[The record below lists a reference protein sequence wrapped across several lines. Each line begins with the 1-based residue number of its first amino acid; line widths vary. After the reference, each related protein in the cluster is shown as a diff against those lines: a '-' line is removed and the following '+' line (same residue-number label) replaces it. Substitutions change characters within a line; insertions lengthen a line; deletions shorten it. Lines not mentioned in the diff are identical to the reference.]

1 MKKIIISEEQ
11 YKRVFLLEQPAPK
24 PSNTKG
30 DPSQFGT
37 QSWQEQQRD
46 KRTEKNKSLGISNKD
61 PYGWATYGAPNK
73 QTGTYKSGSDTFTY
87 GPLDPIPSESID
99 ALEEA
104 AELEMKDSMDRI
116 ASLDAEQEKNSFGN
130 WKDKSGL
137 DASQAKIDYYQN
149 QMDATGAGKLGVD
162 AKFNAN
168 KTIRQFG
175 TGGEDNLLLQSAK
188 NFNKLISKEWQE
200 YLIKSQ
206 CKPVVR
212 KRCAS
217 HCGDSK
223 EEVMKN
229 AEAKKWWKEGLEEDY
244 VTANGKYGLANRAGW
259 FNSLK
264 ICGKA
269 AGKETYVKDR
279 VGFDRRKESQW
290 CIWKMVEST
299 DTVWKKDC
307 PGCFNKSS
315 GGLFVYP
322 LVEDMSDWNVT
333 NNLNTSK
340 YTYHCGCVNN
350 MTKSLAGCPDNNLT
364 RFGME
369 SAAFI
374 RGIDQKQ
381 AIHAAKNEPSFF
393 EKLADWGEYCVSDP
407 HCLIDVASVVVLVV
421 PGIGPLLSMGLDV
434 ANGIIYGVEGYM
446 SDNKTD
452 KYANY
457 TAGVLT
463 IVGGVATG
471 YKLAK
476 SLAKIKNAS
485 PKVMKFTDDFL
496 GEIAEKYGKKG
507 TVIDDV
513 IKKDIDDM
521 FKKKMLSQGLTKAEV
536 KYSVDII
543 SDVSKFI
550 GDKKSLKTYV
560 NGLQSL
566 ENKFDKVKLQQV
578 FAKKRYQ
585 KLLKESDGD
594 VLIALDKYSKL
605 PEGKMVLTQLGF
617 FAAGEAL
624 LPGLINGY
632 ITDKSLSGD
641 WGPRKLVE
649 ALGYDWVQTKKI
661 FGAISKTNED
671 GSKNEKWTK
680 EKSIADNTLLQK
692 AINSGWRPYEMSE
705 KLNPTT
711 IERIPVPEKY
721 QTELYK
727 QNEKGQYQRDID
739 QLQKDTDEYKSQM
752 DDVRKGETEGL
763 TDKQKQEVEKREKED
778 ADKFKEVDVDLS
790 KRKEYWSSIGV
801 NY

>member
-11 YKRVFLLEQPAPK
+11 YKRVFLLEQTEGAPS
-24 PSNTKG
+24 PLGVG
-30 DPSQFGT
+30 D
-37 QSWQEQQRD
+37 
-46 KRTEKNKSLGISNKD
+46 KD

-73 QTGTYKSGSDTFTY
+73 KTGTYKSGSDTFTY

-99 ALEEA
+99 ELEEA
-104 AELEMKDSMDRI
+104 AELEMKDSMDSI

-137 DASQAKIDYYQN
+137 DAIQAKNDYYQN
-149 QMDATGAGKLGVD
+149 LNDPTGAGKLGVD
-162 AKFNAN
+162 AKENAD
-168 KTIRQFG
+168 KTMQQVGI
-175 TGGEDNLLLQSAK
+175 GEDNLLLQSAK

-212 KRCAS
+212 KRCAF

-229 AEAKKWWKEGLEEDY
+229 AEAKKWWDEGLKEPWA
-244 VTANGKYGLANRAGW
+244 VSAGKYGLANRSGW
-259 FNSLK
+259 FNSLMK

-279 VGFDRRKESQW
+279 VGSDRRKESQW
-290 CIWKMVEST
+290 CIWKMVETT

-364 RFGME
+364 RFGIE
-369 SAAFI
+369 SADFI

-381 AIHAAKNEPSFF
+381 AIHAAKTEPSFF
-393 EKLADWGEYCVSDP
+393 EKVADWGVYCISDP
-407 HCLIDVASVVVLVV
+407 HCLLDVASVVVLVV

-434 ANGIIYGVEGYM
+434 VNGIAYGVEGYM
-446 SDNKTD
+446 SDNKTE

-471 YKLAK
+471 YGLAK
-476 SLAKIKNAS
+476 SLAKINKAS

-507 TVIDDV
+507 TVVDDV

-521 FKKKMLSQGLTKAEV
+521 FKKKMLSQGLTNAEV

-550 GDKKSLKTYV
+550 GDEKSLKTYV
-560 NGLQSL
+560 NGLKSL
-566 ENKFDKVKLQQV
+566 NKKFDKVKLQQV

-585 KLLKESDGD
+585 KLLKESNGD

-649 ALGYDWVQTKKI
+649 ALGYDWEVTKEI

-692 AINSGWRPYEMSE
+692 AINSGWRPYELSE

-711 IERIPVPEKY
+711 NERIPVPEKY

-727 QNEKGQYQRDID
+727 QNEKGQNQRDID

-763 TDKQKQEVEKREKED
+763 TDKQKQEVEKSKRLEKKEKETNPIP
-778 ADKFKEVDVDLS
+778 VDDPKVIEFWKSVL
-790 KRKEYWSSIGV
+790 
-801 NY
+801 